1 MANFWS
7 KPWKNQLQLAAF
19 WYNLV
24 HSGAAWCR
32 LVQLSV
38 FWYNMVHF
46 SQLRAVWCNLVH
58 SGATWCRLVQLGESV
73 ATWCSLV
80 QLGAV
85 WCNLVQIGATWWILK
100 FCSLYRQVYP
110 WMFSFFTSVT
120 TVPGCTGTPQQHQ
133 NPHRSAHK
141 THWQTSVPSQVFL
154 SPQPHQQNY
163 PIQPPSSNTP
173 YISTNHFFDQRRK
186 ELVNYLM
193 KRGYS
198 RRFLQRAI
206 NRVRAIPHHETLKQQ
221 EHTNSTTDRT
231 PFVITFNPA
240 LYKVSSVLKKHQNI
254 LQFSPNCKDTFLVPL
269 VIAYRHHASRR
280 DLLVHSTLHNSS
292 PHAQQPAGVCKWN
305 HPRSLTGPL
314 KTEGS
319 KSKKKEIFP
328 KELIHDYGQNIGY
341 FLSFFSRQ
349 YRPGKFVLL
358 YSRTKK
364 EPLYDIRTKR

>member
-1 MANFWS
+1 MDKWPIFDQNHG
-7 KPWKNQLQLAAF
+7 KINC
-19 WYNLV
+19 NLL
-24 HSGAAWCR
+24 HSGTTWCI
-32 LVQLSV
+32 LVQPG
-38 FWYNMVHF
+38 
-46 SQLRAVWCNLVH
+46 ADWCNLVY
-58 SGATWCRLVQLGESV
+58 SGTTWCTLVNCVQFGATWCILVQLR
-73 ATWCSLV
+73 ADWCNLVSLL

-120 TVPGCTGTPQQHQ
+120 TVAGCTGTPQQHQ

-198 RRFLQRAI
+198 RRLLQRAI
-206 NRVRAIPHHETLKQQ
+206 NRVPAIPHHETLKQQ

-231 PFVITFNPA
+231 PFVITFNHA

-254 LQFSPNCKDTFLVPL
+254 LQFSPNCKDTFPVPP

-305 HPRSLTGPL
+305 HPRCLTGPL

-319 KSKKKEIFP
+319 KSEKKR
-328 KELIHDYGQNIGY
+328 
-341 FLSFFSRQ
+341 FFQRS
-349 YRPGKFVLL
+349 
-358 YSRTKK
+358 
-364 EPLYDIRTKR
+364 